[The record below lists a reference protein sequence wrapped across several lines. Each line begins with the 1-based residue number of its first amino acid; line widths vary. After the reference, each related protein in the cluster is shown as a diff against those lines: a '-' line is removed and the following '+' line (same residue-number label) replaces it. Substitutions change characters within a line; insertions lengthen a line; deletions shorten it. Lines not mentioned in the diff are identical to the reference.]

1 MNSWLSRLAR
11 DCWSRERT
19 RRYPCPTFQGNRRKP
34 ERHLEIRERNE
45 LSPYDVLIKYGNFFN
60 VSIDWILG
68 KCPNHARTIY
78 SGTPQNM
85 KQKVDHYIGAGPRH
99 GLAHDEG
106 TSSGPRRDDLQEI
119 KGKGEKVI
127 GGIEW
132 HLKRKLGRGTVP

>member
-1 MNSWLSRLAR
+1 MNSWLLRLAR
-11 DCWSRERT
+11 DGWSRERT
-19 RRYPCPTFQGNRRKP
+19 RRYPTKEVGVSQNAIWRYESGTNYP
-34 ERHLEIRERNE
+34 
-45 LSPYDVLIKYGNFFN
+45 PYDVLIKYGNFFN

-68 KCPNHARTIY
+68 KCPNHTKTIY

-106 TSSGPRRDDLQEI
+106 TPSGHRRDDLQEI

-127 GGIEW
+127 GGIGW
-132 HLKRKLGRGTVP
+132 CLKRKL